1 MQLTS
6 DMLTYLPF
14 LLGSLVFILI
24 GGVLLFAP
32 EKFIA
37 AGHWWGRK
45 IGFPEAHYE
54 WKTDSSFTWRNWRLP
69 GLYALCF
76 GLFMLFAT
84 VRSLMREAGKTSP
97 TSGTPAVANQ
107 HQAHWLAIG
116 FDAIPIALGIF
127 ILLSTEKILTKVKN
141 TSSYQVNSNDGL
153 TLARYLFKAIGSLAI
168 IAGLVFLFKHLLSLG

>member
-6 DMLTYLPF
+6 DMLAYLPF
-14 LLGSLVFILI
+14 LLGSLVFIFI

-32 EKFIA
+32 ETFIA
-37 AGHWWGRK
+37 AGRWWGRK

-54 WKTDSSFTWRNWRLP
+54 WKTDPSFTWRNWRLP

-84 VRSLMREAGKTSP
+84 VRSLIREAGGTSP
-97 TSGTPAVANQ
+97 TSGTPAVANP

-127 ILLSTEKILTKVKN
+127 ILLRTEQILTRVKN
-141 TSSYQVNSNDGL
+141 IPPERPRTDDGL
-153 TLARYLFKAIGSLAI
+153 NPARYLFKAIGSLAI
-168 IAGLVFLFKHLLSLG
+168 IAGLVFLFRHIFPF